1 MEQAA
6 QEEITG
12 LYHLVN
18 TSPISKYDLLL
29 LLNKHFMDH
38 TIKITPDQLIDVN
51 KTLINTR
58 NDFSFSVP
66 SYEEMIIDMKEWILQ
81 HKDLYPHY
89 IS

>member
-1 MEQAA
+1 
-6 QEEITG
+6 
-12 LYHLVN
+12 
-18 TSPISKYDLLL
+18 
-29 LLNKHFMDH
+29 MDH